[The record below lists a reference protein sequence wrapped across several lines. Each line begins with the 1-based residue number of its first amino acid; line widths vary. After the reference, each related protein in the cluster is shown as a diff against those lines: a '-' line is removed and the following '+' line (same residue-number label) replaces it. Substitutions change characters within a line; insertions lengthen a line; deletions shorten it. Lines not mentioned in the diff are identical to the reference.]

1 MSTEEE
7 LISRTDLS
15 TLASL
20 RRHISWRKIR
30 QHLHIMETPA
40 ESDANAQP
48 MGDATGPKE
57 THHADDTHVE
67 DCTEEAI
74 VRVTSGDNLKSSR
87 LLQLPA
93 ELRTSI
99 FEMALFSPL
108 GISLGAL
115 AVRGFSKMPSNQ
127 DIENS
132 YVFFDP
138 ASTQRTRYED
148 ACTKKLVGHR
158 LFDHL
163 PPDPVRDQEAALVQR
178 HQCPW
183 RRI

>member
-1 MSTEEE
+1 MTAFHAMSTEEE

-57 THHADDTHVE
+57 THHADDAHVE
-67 DCTEEAI
+67 GDAEAAL
-74 VRVTSGDNLKSSR
+74 VDYVNGESLESSP

-93 ELRTSI
+93 T
-99 FEMALFSPL
+99 
-108 GISLGAL
+108 
-115 AVRGFSKMPSNQ
+115 
-127 DIENS
+127 
-132 YVFFDP
+132 
-138 ASTQRTRYED
+138 
-148 ACTKKLVGHR
+148 
-158 LFDHL
+158 
-163 PPDPVRDQEAALVQR
+163 
-178 HQCPW
+178 
-183 RRI
+183 